1 MKCNNGKVSSNISKH
16 LFQKTNQP
24 IEDKIFNL
32 PILATNNKPIFY
44 CTIFSYFECP
54 VVQGRNKNNNSLYS
68 KKNSS
73 SYWTPSKKI
82 SLPVSTSPLKSFVS
96 SKSTK
101 NLVNWKLQRR
111 TSPNSIVSRARA
123 MWKLYTSFAWL

>member
-32 PILATNNKPIFY
+32 LILATNNKPIFY
-44 CTIFSYFECP
+44 CTIFSYFEYP

-68 KKNSS
+68 KKILVV
-73 SYWTPSKKI
+73 TE
-82 SLPVSTSPLKSFVS
+82 LPLK
-96 SKSTK
+96 K
-101 NLVNWKLQRR
+101 LVCLFPQA
-111 TSPNSIVSRARA
+111 P
-123 MWKLYTSFAWL
+123 